1 MKKSRYLD
9 YVKFD
14 NLIVPILFMDS
25 DDYIKLVGES
35 AAGRMEIIHKQK
47 KRRA

>member
-1 MKKSRYLD
+1 MKRSRNLD
-9 YVKFD
+9 YVKFG

-25 DDYIKLVGES
+25 NDYIKLVGES
-35 AAGRMEIIHKQK
+35 AEGRVEIIHKQK